1 MFNNDNYHTS
11 SNGKR
16 MFIIDKE
23 NCPKLKNLNEYDNYL
38 KEFYQWKQ
46 NLKIDTIN
54 NSDNKRDGF
63 IKACYIVENLK
74 PLSYDNY
81 FKQLER

>member
-1 MFNNDNYHTS
+1 MFNNDKYRIS

-23 NCPKLKNLNEYDNYL
+23 NCPKLKNLNEYDKYL
-38 KEFYQWKQ
+38 NVFYLWKR
-46 NLKIDTIN
+46 NLKIDNIN
-54 NSDNKRDGF
+54 DSNNERDGF

-74 PLSYDNY
+74 PLSYDEY
-81 FKQLER
+81 FKQLGR